1 MTTVTVLTS
10 HGQLLTKVHKRLDDG
25 SIQTKPYANAKSF
38 SAELVPLSSIYDFA
52 ALLGELQGEA
62 YKAIIRGEPRPG
74 ADLKN
79 LNRKMSPPNSHDDRE
94 PDIVPNLEGKRWLKL
109 DLDNLAMPRSDAL
122 EYDGDSIT
130 GVRDPQA
137 AVRSIITTYLPEY
150 FHGVTTYYS
159 FSASAGIK
167 PWTEV
172 RLGLYYFMK
181 TPVPDKAL
189 RLWAKRLGAI
199 DPAVFTP
206 NQLNY
211 TAAPLVFRM
220 DDPCAGW
227 RSGLIEGK
235 AWTS

>member
-1 MTTVTVLTS
+1 MSTVTVLTS
-10 HGQLLTKVHKRLDDG
+10 YGQLLTKTHKRLDDG
-25 SIQTKPYANAKSF
+25 TIQTKPYANAHTF
-38 SAELVPLSSIYDFA
+38 TADLVPVASIYDFA
-52 ALLGELQGEA
+52 ELLDKLQGEH

-74 ADLKN
+74 ADHEN
-79 LNRKMSPPNSHDDRE
+79 LNRKMAPPNERDARE
-94 PDIVPNLEGKRWLKL
+94 PDIVPNPEGKRWLKL
-109 DLDNLAMPRSDAL
+109 DLDNLAMPRTDAL
-122 EYDGDSIT
+122 EYEGENIT

-137 AVRSIITTYLPEY
+137 VVRSIITTYLPEY
-150 FHGVTTYYS
+150 FHGVTTYYA

-167 PWTEV
+167 PWSEV
-172 RLGLYYFMK
+172 RLGLYYFMNG
-181 TPVPDKAL
+181 PVPDKAL
-189 RLWAKRLGAI
+189 RMWAKRLGTI

-211 TAAPLVFRM
+211 TAAPLIFRM